1 MDRHDTGITLAPN
14 PHNPEATDRNVPS
27 MIEISIIIPS
37 YLRPGMLTRAIN
49 SCLAQTGVTVPY
61 EILVVDNDPKESA
74 RQVVEEMAP
83 TSRVPIR
90 YIGESR
96 AGISHARNSG
106 IANAAGRCIAWLD
119 DDEEA
124 EPGWLAAFV
133 ATMQETGADVVCGPC
148 YPHLDGAD
156 PYTRRV
162 YTRDARVE
170 TGTRLWNWSKL
181 NGLFDKARCF
191 GDNPA
196 PFDLWLGLAGG
207 GDTLFFRQ
215 LIRSG
220 RKIVWSTDAVIW
232 ETIPPDRVAP
242 RYVLR
247 RRFHHGQIT
256 TLVRM
261 AVKPAQPA
269 QVALWMAVGCAQV
282 LLYAP
287 AALLFWACKSDRWLA
302 AMGQCVGGL
311 GKVFWHPKMHLR
323 LYR

>member
-1 MDRHDTGITLAPN
+1 
-14 PHNPEATDRNVPS
+14 
-27 MIEISIIIPS
+27 MIEISIIIPT
-37 YLRPGMLTRAIN
+37 YLRPDMLTRSVN
-49 SCLAQTGVTVPY
+49 SCLAQTGVTMPY
-61 EILVVDNDPKESA
+61 EIVVVDNDPKGSGRTVTEQLAAAAS
-74 RQVVEEMAP
+74 
-83 TSRVPIR
+83 VPIR
-90 YIGESR
+90 YVHEPR
-96 AGISHARNSG
+96 PGISHARNSG
-106 IANAAGRCIAWLD
+106 IANSRGRYIAWLD

-124 EPGWLAAFV
+124 EPGWLAAFLT
-133 ATMQETGADVVCGPC
+133 TMAASDADVVVGPC
-148 YPHLDGAD
+148 YPHLPGASD
-156 PYTRRV
+156 YAKRV
-162 YTRDARVE
+162 YTRDARVP

-181 NGLFDKARCF
+181 NGLFNKERCF

-207 GDTLFFRQ
+207 GDTLFYRQ

-220 RKIVWSTDAVIW
+220 RKIIWSTDAAIW

-269 QVALWMAVGCAQV
+269 QMLLWMLVGLAQVVIYTPVAL
-282 LLYAP
+282 
-287 AALLFWACKSDRWLA
+287 ALWPFKNDHWLA
-302 AMGQCVGGL
+302 ATGQAVGGL
-311 GKVFWHPKMHLR
+311 GKVLWHPKMHLR